1 MRITTHT
8 KNNHLIAYLFD
19 LLYELVVRDLKLRYR
34 RSFLGMLWTL
44 LNPLAQLLV
53 LSLVFR
59 VVLQL
64 DIPNYSLFLFSGLI
78 AWNWFA
84 ASLHAGTGSIVDNRD
99 LIHQPGFPAAI
110 LPVVTVAS
118 NFIHYLLALPI
129 LLVFMLFSGIPIS
142 GVFWVL
148 PVIFAIQFILSL
160 GLIYLLAAIE
170 VTFRDTQYLL
180 GVALFLGF
188 YLTPVFY
195 DMAAIP
201 PQLLPFYRLNP
212 MATIIDSYR
221 AVFMQARLP
230 AVVPLLALGVA
241 SLGLLWLTAHV
252 FQKASVR
259 FVEEL

>member
-1 MRITTHT
+1 MSLSIKPQE
-8 KNNHLIAYLFD
+8 KNPIAYLFD

-34 RSFLGMLWTL
+34 RSLLGMLWTL

-59 VVLQL
+59 LVLRL
-64 DIPNYSLFLFSGLI
+64 DIPNYSLFLFSGLLS
-78 AWNWFA
+78 WNWFT
-84 ASLHAGTGSIVDNRD
+84 ASLHTGTGSIVDNRD

-129 LLVFMLFSGIPIS
+129 LLVFMILSGIPIS
-142 GVFWVL
+142 GAFWAL

-195 DMAAIP
+195 DTAAIP
-201 PQLLPFYRLNP
+201 AQLLPFYRLNP
-212 MATIIDSYR
+212 MVTIIDSYR

-230 AVVPLLALGVA
+230 AAMPLLALGVA
-241 SLGLLWLTAHV
+241 AVGLLWLTYRV
-252 FQKASVR
+252 FKKASVR